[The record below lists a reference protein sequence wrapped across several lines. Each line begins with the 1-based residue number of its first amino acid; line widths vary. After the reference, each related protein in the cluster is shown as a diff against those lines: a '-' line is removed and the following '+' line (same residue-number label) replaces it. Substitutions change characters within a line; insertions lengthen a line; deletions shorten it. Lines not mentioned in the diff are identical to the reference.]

1 METTMS
7 LLLASSI
14 GCLANDLR
22 PAMLLEVHN
31 TCGRLEALLGG
42 VPCLIQGLGIITMV
56 LKDQTASL
64 ALEHVIT
71 LDVKM
76 DQAAGPPA
84 P

>member
-1 METTMS
+1 
-7 LLLASSI
+7 
-14 GCLANDLR
+14 
-22 PAMLLEVHN
+22 
-31 TCGRLEALLGG
+31 
-42 VPCLIQGLGIITMV
+42 MV

-84 P
+84 PHFIGEISLVTRNILNNSS